1 MNKPVN
7 FEDLKTAYKY
17 KSDSDLKLTYW
28 IFQSLQKPMLL
39 SILKSVANGIIN
51 YHLPLKGLIK
61 KTVFKLFI
69 AGETIEEAF
78 QVIDKLEKYGV
89 KSVLDYV
96 SEGEKSEENFVK
108 NTNIIIQNIKKLGE
122 RSSYNYVSIKITGL
136 EDPMFLA
143 GCNARRFP
151 TDILLKPRFDKLLAR
166 IDSICNTAAENNIVV
181 YIDAEDRYMQ
191 DIIDT
196 ITEFMMEKY
205 NKENV
210 VVFNTLQMYLKDRL
224 QYLNQLIKSAEE
236 KNYIPGI
243 KLVRG
248 AYVEKEREQA
258 LLENRESPV
267 FDTKEG
273 TDRSF
278 NEAVEL
284 CIKNHRRV
292 ITCIA
297 SHNYHS
303 NQLAIDLIEQYK
315 IEDHGKY
322 VKFSQLFGM
331 CDGLTFNLAAAGY
344 DVSKYLPYGEVKK
357 AIPYLIRR
365 SDENTSINGQIN
377 DELNRLKAE
386 INNRKKRQR

>member
-28 IFQSLQKPMLL
+28 IFQSLQKPLL
-39 SILKSVANGIIN
+39 LGILKSVANGIIN
-51 YHLPLKGLIK
+51 YNLPFKGLIK

-96 SEGEKSEENFVK
+96 SEGEKNEENFAK
-108 NTNIIIQNIKKLGE
+108 NTNIIIQNIQKLGS

-143 GCNARRFP
+143 GCNTRHFP
-151 TDILLKPRFDKLLAR
+151 TDIMIKPRFDKLLSR
-166 IDSICNTAAENNIVV
+166 IDRICNAAAENNIVI

-196 ITEFMMEKY
+196 ITEYMMEKY
-205 NKENV
+205 NKETV

-224 QYLNQLIKSAEE
+224 QYLNYLIDSAEE
-236 KNYIPGI
+236 KKYIPGI

-258 LLENRESPV
+258 LRENRESPV
-267 FDTKEG
+267 FDTKME

-278 NEAVEL
+278 NIAVEM
-284 CIKNHRRV
+284 CIKNYRKLN
-292 ITCIA
+292 TCIA
-297 SHNYHS
+297 SHNYQS
-303 NQLAIDLIEQYK
+303 NQLAIELIEKYK
-315 IEDHGKY
+315 IEDPDKH
-322 VKFSQLFGM
+322 VKFSQLYGM

-365 SDENTSINGQIN
+365 SDENTSINGQIK
-377 DELNRLKAE
+377 DEMKRLKTE
-386 INNRKKRQR
+386 INNRNKS